1 MTAPIK
7 ILYIEDHAESREAI
21 SELLPAIFDCTVD
34 IAIDGLS
41 GIEKAKNG
49 AYSVVI
55 MDIGLPDIDGVEAAR
70 RIKQAN
76 PKQVIV
82 SSSGHALSDEI
93 PPDVFDANFQKPL
106 GHQLKEFGKFC
117 NAVGIEL
124 TELE

>member
-1 MTAPIK
+1 
-7 ILYIEDHAESREAI
+7 
-21 SELLPAIFDCTVD
+21 
-34 IAIDGLS
+34 
-41 GIEKAKNG
+41 
-49 AYSVVI
+49 

-93 PPDVFDANFQKPL
+93 PTDVFDANFQKPL

-117 NAVGIEL
+117 NTVGIEL

>member
-1 MTAPIK
+1 MPTQK
-7 ILYIEDHAESREAI
+7 ILYVEDHPESQQAI
-21 SELLPAIFDCTVD
+21 KDLLPVIFDCSVE
-34 IAIDGLS
+34 IAVDGLS

-55 MDIGLPDIDGVEAAR
+55 MDIGLPDIDGIEAAR

-93 PPDVFDANFQKPL
+93 PPDIFDANFQKPL
-106 GHQLKEFGKFC
+106 GHQLKAFGKFC
-117 NAVGIEL
+117 NSVGIEL

>member
-1 MTAPIK
+1 MPTQK
-7 ILYIEDHAESREAI
+7 ILYVEDHPESQQAI
-21 SELLPAIFDCTVD
+21 SDLLPVVFDCTVD

-41 GIEKAKNG
+41 GVEKAKNG
-49 AYSVVI
+49 AYSVII
-55 MDIGLPDIDGVEAAR
+55 MDVGLPDIDGIEAAR

-76 PKQVIV
+76 PKPVIV
-82 SSSGHALSDEI
+82 SSSAHALSDEI
-93 PPDVFDANFQKPL
+93 STDIFAANFQKPL